1 MLYVKVDNAGNP
13 IEVAKNYREIQ
24 AEYLA
29 KNSIFP
35 SENVLIGNSSRLGY
49 ALVPESEPLPPK
61 AGSKVVPDVP
71 IKNVDGTM
79 TRKWKYEA
87 VTSEDIELVASEMK
101 ARRQTMLRNLLDTI
115 SPMRWESWSE
125 SEKEEVKAFRQSLL
139 DITSKEGWPFV
150 TFEPI
155 PSVLK

>member
-1 MLYVKVDNAGNP
+1 MLYVKIDSNGNP
-13 IEVAKNYREIQ
+13 VEVAKNYREIQ

-35 SENVLIGNSSRLGY
+35 NENVLNSNPLKLGY

-71 IKNVDGTM
+71 TKNEDGTM
-79 TRKWKYEA
+79 TRTWKYEVA
-87 VTSEDIELVASEMK
+87 TEEEKELFAMEMK
-101 ARRQTMLRNLLDTI
+101 VRRERMLRNVLDTI

-150 TFEPI
+150 TLEPI